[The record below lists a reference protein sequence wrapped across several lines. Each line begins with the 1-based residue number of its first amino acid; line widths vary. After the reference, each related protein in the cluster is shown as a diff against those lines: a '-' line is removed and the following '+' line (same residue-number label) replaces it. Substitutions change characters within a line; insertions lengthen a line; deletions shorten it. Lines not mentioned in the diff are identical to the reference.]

1 MAEMHQTLT
10 RLVERPDVAGAL
22 VFSEEGLTIASAL
35 PPALDPEATA
45 AHAATIWRGIAI
57 LSEVTATGTPAE
69 LVLEGTAGVIIL
81 HRLGPGVMLF
91 VLAAG
96 PDAPLGDLLHD
107 LRRHA
112 PALLAG
118 A

>member
-1 MAEMHQTLT
+1 MSEMHQTLT
-10 RLVERPDVAGAL
+10 LLAERPDVAGAL
-22 VFSEEGLTIASAL
+22 VFSEEGLTIAAAL
-35 PPALDPEATA
+35 PAALDPEATA
-45 AHAATIWRGIAI
+45 AHAATIWRGIAT
-57 LSEVTATGTPAE
+57 LSGVAETGTPEE
-69 LVLEGTAGVIIL
+69 LVVEGTVGVIVL
-81 HRLGPGVMLF
+81 RRLGPGVMLF